1 MKTYIKEYNK
11 LNKNI
16 EIYDSIFQ
24 PFIEYMEEK
33 YPTVDIVDALDDFV
47 QDYMNNVINI
57 KNKLQEEYEKND

>member
-1 MKTYIKEYNK
+1 METYIKEYNK

-33 YPTVDIVDALDDFV
+33 HYNSVIKLHFKISKNSIVIPNLFRNLF
-47 QDYMNNVINI
+47 YN
-57 KNKLQEEYEKND
+57 KNFRC